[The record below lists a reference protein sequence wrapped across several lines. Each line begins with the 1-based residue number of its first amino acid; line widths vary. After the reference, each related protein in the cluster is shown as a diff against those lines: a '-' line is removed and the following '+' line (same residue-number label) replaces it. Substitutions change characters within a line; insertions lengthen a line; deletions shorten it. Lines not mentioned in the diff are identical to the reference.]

1 MKKIKWIV
9 LAIVILF
16 LSVTAFL
23 ASRMRIKTVV
33 FEGNERVSD
42 EVLEKYIF
50 SKDFSRNPFMFY
62 YQTNYKE
69 HPQIPFIER
78 YDVEFDSFDKINITV
93 YEKDMIGC
101 VSYMG
106 AYLYFDKDGIVVE
119 SSDEYQKDITLV
131 TGIRF
136 EYFIL
141 DSKLPVKDEKIFDE
155 VLGIT
160 QQLSKYNI
168 KVDKLNIADDLSISL
183 FMDDVVVELGIDDDT
198 MNDKIVDLSD
208 MMEGLKGLSG
218 TLNMQVYD
226 SRKTGYTFKK
236 SKKNS

>member
-69 HPQIPFIER
+69 HQR
-78 YDVEFDSFDKINITV
+78 
-93 YEKDMIGC
+93 
-101 VSYMG
+101 
-106 AYLYFDKDGIVVE
+106 
-119 SSDEYQKDITLV
+119 
-131 TGIRF
+131 
-136 EYFIL
+136 
-141 DSKLPVKDEKIFDE
+141 
-155 VLGIT
+155 
-160 QQLSKYNI
+160 
-168 KVDKLNIADDLSISL
+168 IS
-183 FMDDVVVELGIDDDT
+183 
-198 MNDKIVDLSD
+198 
-208 MMEGLKGLSG
+208 
-218 TLNMQVYD
+218 
-226 SRKTGYTFKK
+226 
-236 SKKNS
+236 

>member
-1 MKKIKWIV
+1 MKKIKWII
-9 LAIVILF
+9 LAIIIFFLAVI
-16 LSVTAFL
+16 AFL
-23 ASRMRIKTVV
+23 ASQMKIKTVV

-42 EVLEKYIF
+42 EVMESYIF
-50 SKDFSRNPFMFY
+50 SGDFSRNPFMFY
-62 YQTNYKE
+62 YQANYKE
-69 HPQIPFIER
+69 HPQIPFVER
-78 YDVEFDSFDKINITV
+78 YDVEFESLDKINITV

-101 VSYMG
+101 VKYMG

-141 DSKLPVKDEKIFDE
+141 DSKLPVKNEKIFDE

-160 QQLSKYNI
+160 QQLSKYEI
-168 KVDKLNIADDLSISL
+168 KVDKLDISENLSISL
-183 FMDDVVVELGIDDDT
+183 YMDDVIVELGVDDDT
-198 MNDKIVDLSD
+198 MNDKIVDLRD
-208 MMEGLKGLSG
+208 MMEGLKGLAG
-218 TLNMQVYD
+218 TLDMQVYD

-236 SKKNS
+236 EKK